1 MKKGI
6 FAACAVVAFA
16 LPAIAGSVKSGLEVG
31 EMVTPFHPTHVSG
44 PDKGT
49 DTCPPC
55 KYGALPAVQ
64 VWVNND
70 DEANVM
76 AIAKSLSSEV
86 KASKADLKAFV
97 IKLSNCDACVTA
109 TKEMAGKASLDNIA
123 MAYLPSKDKAIQNY
137 KVNTDASVKN
147 TVFVYRDRKVV
158 AKFVNLKADK
168 AGLGELHA
176 AIAKA
181 SK

>member
-1 MKKGI
+1 M
-6 FAACAVVAFA
+6 
-16 LPAIAGSVKSGLEVG
+16 AGTVKSGLEVG

-70 DEANVM
+70 DDANVM
-76 AIAKSLSSEV
+76 GIAKSLSAEV
-86 KASKADLKAFV
+86 GASKVDLKAFV
-97 IKLSNCDACVTA
+97 IKLSSCDACVTS
-109 TKEMAGKASLDNIA
+109 TKDLAAKGKFENIA
-123 MAYLPSKDKAIQNY
+123 MAYLPNKDTAVKNY

-168 AGLGELHA
+168 AGLGDLHA